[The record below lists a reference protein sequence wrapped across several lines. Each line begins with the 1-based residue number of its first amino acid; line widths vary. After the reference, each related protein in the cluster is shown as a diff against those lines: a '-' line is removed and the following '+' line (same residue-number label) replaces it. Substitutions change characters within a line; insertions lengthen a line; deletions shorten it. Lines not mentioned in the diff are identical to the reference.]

1 MIKNIMNRK
10 AYSFSVLM
18 LVFLCLFAIIS
29 CKTEKKIIAEPVNPV
44 KEKGADFLFEQLKKS
59 ELKFNF
65 LTVKIEAETKTEKET
80 NSFNVNLRIKKDSI
94 IWMTISAVF
103 GIEVARVL
111 ITNDSVK
118 LIDKFH
124 STFFKGDFKYIN
136 NMFSTELDF
145 DILQAILVGN
155 DFSFYENDVF
165 KARSDGKDY
174 LLSTVGRRKLKKHL
188 KENETAKILIQD
200 IWLNSET
207 FKIVRVMMKDIKEK
221 QKLEVEY
228 FDFNKLNEQ
237 LFPGEV
243 KINVKAEKSILEA
256 DLKYSS
262 PELRDSMEF
271 PFNISKKY
279 TQVFL
284 KENKN

>member
-1 MIKNIMNRK
+1 MNK
-10 AYSFSVLM
+10 IAYLLSGLIIFFSVTLI
-18 LVFLCLFAIIS
+18 FS
-29 CKTEKKIIAEPVNPV
+29 CKTKKIIAIEPA
-44 KEKGADFLFEQLKKS
+44 KEKGADFLFEQLKKN
-59 ELKFNF
+59 ELKFNY
-65 LTVKIEAETKTEKET
+65 LTVKISADTKNEKES

-111 ITNDSVK
+111 IAGDSVK
-118 LIDKFH
+118 FIDKFH
-124 STFFKGDFKYIN
+124 STYFKGDFKYIN
-136 NMFSTELDF
+136 NMFNCELNF
-145 DILQAILVGN
+145 DILQSILVGN
-155 DFSFYENDVF
+155 DFSYYENDVF

-188 KENETAKILIQD
+188 KENEAAKILIQD
-200 IWLNSET
+200 IWLSSENY
-207 FKIVRVMMKDIKEK
+207 KIVKVMMKDIKER
-221 QKLEVEY
+221 QKLEIEY
-228 FDFNKLNEQ
+228 LDFKKLNEQ

-243 KINVKAEKSILEA
+243 KITLKAEKTLFDA